1 MFKRTISRL
10 RRVDGLKDSPWLVVL
25 DTESEQEYLAMVED
39 HQRRL
44 QPSSGFE
51 LDEVYYLAGIQWRI
65 LRYRRMEASLLERAR
80 KRQSETLPEGVSAET
95 LDNLIAADG
104 INQSP
109 AMQFLRTS
117 LRRLPKHYESIRRMY
132 MERKRRKSLAQAA

>member
-1 MFKRTISRL
+1 
-10 RRVDGLKDSPWLVVL
+10 LKDSPWLVVL

-51 LDEVYYLAGIQWRI
+51 LDQ
-65 LRYRRMEASLLERAR
+65 
-80 KRQSETLPEGVSAET
+80 GVSAET